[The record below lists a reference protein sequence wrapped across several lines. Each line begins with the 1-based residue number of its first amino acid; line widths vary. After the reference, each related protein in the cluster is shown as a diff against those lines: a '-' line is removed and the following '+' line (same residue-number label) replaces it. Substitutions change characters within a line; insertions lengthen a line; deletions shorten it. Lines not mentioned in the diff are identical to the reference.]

1 MAVAAVGVARVDQ
14 ARAARAA
21 SVVAVAAVV
30 AAAPPVHSAVQ
41 VAHHAGARSPSVRS
55 VMSSKS
61 SRSMR

>member
-1 MAVAAVGVARVDQ
+1 
-14 ARAARAA
+14 

-30 AAAPPVHSAVQ
+30 AAAPLAHSAVQ